1 MNMPPAISSLE
12 RDSLINHLED
22 EIFDFVVIG
31 GGITGAGTARE
42 VALRGMSVALLEA
55 HDFAS
60 GTSGRSS
67 KMIHGG
73 LRYLAMADVALVKET
88 ALERKEIFRRAPHL
102 AEPRWV
108 LLPTRSRAGVMKFR
122 VALTTYEKL
131 GAVEGADL
139 HQNWSAA
146 DLEREEPLLDRSR
159 FPQGVAYREYI
170 TDDARLVLANLRSA
184 VVRGAAVLNHA
195 PVESI
200 LQEQGLAAGVEA
212 RCVETGRRFRVR
224 GRCVI
229 NAAGPWVEA
238 VRRLEE
244 PDTADWLALSK
255 GVHVGLP
262 RDLLP
267 LNHVVLLQADDR
279 RTVFAIPR
287 DGVVYVGTTDT
298 GYAQGPRV
306 WPGITRRDVE
316 YLLAP
321 LPEYLD
327 VEPFA
332 PEDVVTAWAGLR
344 PLIAVEG
351 KQPRDM
357 SRKEEIYVGKS
368 GLVSIAGGK
377 LTGYRPMATSTVERG
392 AEVSGQSLPQVSGDG
407 ALPGGDF
414 ECDLASLSESLQ
426 RETGV
431 SARSADRLVRLYGSE
446 SAKVVQLG
454 AEPLAPGGVE
464 CVGEVEWGVRVEGAA
479 TLEDLLYRR
488 MRVPLYEPRR
498 DAALEPLAARMAA
511 LLGWDDA
518 RLAAELDGVRATL
531 ASELTFAE
539 KEE

>member
-1 MNMPPAISSLE
+1 MSVQPAISSLD
-12 RDSLINHLED
+12 RDSLVARLED
-22 EIFDFVVIG
+22 GVFDFVIIG

-60 GTSGRSS
+60 GTSSRSS
-67 KMIHGG
+67 KLIHGG
-73 LRYLAMADVALVKET
+73 LRYLAMADVGLVKET

-102 AEPRWV
+102 AEPRWM

-122 VALTTYEKL
+122 VGLTTYEKL
-131 GAVEGADL
+131 GAVDQADL
-139 HQNWSAA
+139 HQSWSAA

-159 FPQGVAYREYI
+159 FPQGVAYREYL

-184 VVRGAAVLNHA
+184 VARGAAVLNHA
-195 PVESI
+195 AVESI
-200 LQEQGLAAGVEA
+200 LQEGGRVVGVEA
-212 RCVETGRRFRVR
+212 RCGESGRRLRVR

-244 PDTADWLALSK
+244 PEAVGWLALSK

-267 LNHVVLLQADDR
+267 LNHVVLMQAEDR
-279 RTVFAIPR
+279 RSVFAVPR
-287 DGVVYVGTTDT
+287 DGVVYIGTTDT
-298 GYAQGPRV
+298 SYTPGPRV

-321 LPEYLD
+321 LSDYLH

-344 PLIAVEG
+344 PLIAVAG

-357 SRKEEIYVGKS
+357 SRKEEVYVGKS

-377 LTGYRPMATSTVERG
+377 LTGYRPMATSTVEKG
-392 AEVSGQSLPQVSGDG
+392 AEVLGQSLPEASGDG

-414 ECDLASLSESLQ
+414 ESDLASLSASLQ
-426 RETGV
+426 REVGV
-431 SARSADRLVRLYGSE
+431 SARVADRLVRLYGSE
-446 SAKVVQLG
+446 SAKVVQCG
-454 AEPLAPGGVE
+454 AEPLSPGGVE
-464 CVGEVEWGVRVEGAA
+464 CAGEVEWGVRVEGAL

-498 DAALEPLAARMAA
+498 DAALEPLAARMAT
-511 LLGWDDA
+511 LLGWDEA
-518 RLAAELDGVRATL
+518 RSAAELEQVRTRL
-531 ASELTFAE
+531 ADELTFTE
-539 KEE
+539 TEQ